1 MLVVV
6 RVARW
11 EASGRRDSN
20 PRPSTWEADALP
32 TELLPHGWWDG
43 YWCWGTLVSILS
55 NGYSGIAWEA
65 STLPLS
71 YTRNQLSIL
80 SNGMSADVKD
90 KLFWWYK
97 CQQFPGNFGIF
108 GDEE

>member
-1 MLVVV
+1 
-6 RVARW
+6 
-11 EASGRRDSN
+11 
-20 PRPSTWEADALP
+20 
-32 TELLPHGWWDG
+32 
-43 YWCWGTLVSILS
+43 LVSILS

-108 GDEE
+108 GNEE